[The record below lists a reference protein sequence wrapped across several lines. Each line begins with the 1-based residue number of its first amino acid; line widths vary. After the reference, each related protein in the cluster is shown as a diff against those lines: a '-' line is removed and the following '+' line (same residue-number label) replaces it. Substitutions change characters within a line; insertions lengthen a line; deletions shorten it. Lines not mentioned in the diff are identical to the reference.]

1 MPKFS
6 VNYTFQGRAHTII
19 EADSLEAA
27 EAQIE
32 AEVEKDDFELDA
44 DEIDDVDFDVREM
57 HPVTRGGQ
65 EIWTNYR
72 LDTDIRG
79 HRSALATSPLFGGGA

>member
-1 MPKFS
+1 MPRFS

-19 EADSLEAA
+19 EAESLEAA

-44 DEIDDVDFDVREM
+44 DDIDDVDFDIAEM
-57 HPVTRGGQ
+57 HPVTRDGH
-65 EIWTNYR
+65 EIWTTY
-72 LDTDIRG
+72 LHATDIRG
-79 HRSALATSPLFGGGA
+79 HQSALTTSPLFGLQ